1 MAARDERLDRI
12 PEMHAAGMTYAQIAE
27 ELGVT
32 ESIVVSTGS
41 ALGITRHGWATTRKQ
56 IAELVEAGE
65 SDAEI
70 AKKVNRKKS
79 LVAARRVSMRSLN
92 SKVKQ
97 KKHDERV
104 AEMRKNSKN

>member
-1 MAARDERLDRI
+1 MADRDERLDRI
-12 PEMHAAGMTYAQIAE
+12 PELHAAGLTYRQIAD
-27 ELGVT
+27 ELGVKFET
-32 ESIVVSTGS
+32 VVSAGS
-41 ALGITRHGWATTRKQ
+41 TLGLTRHGWSMTRKQ

-104 AEMRKNSKN
+104 AEMRKGSTN